1 MCLNHNASMTTQVT
15 IDLYVQAVDLAK
27 EKEGIGNQEK
37 LILNRFKILL
47 RSGAVND
54 ADSEMA
60 QIGKVRKKTLHSI
73 RELAE
78 SIFEDW
84 VRKLNVVE
92 AERDRMLREGK
103 RRADFAEGI
112 LINEFRSKGIIV
124 DN

>member
-1 MCLNHNASMTTQVT
+1 MSGNSIMTNQET

-37 LILNRFKILL
+37 LLLNQFKMLL
-47 RSGAVND
+47 RSGAVSD

-60 QIGKVRKKTLHSI
+60 QVGKVRKKTLHSI

-78 SIFEDW
+78 SFFEDW

-92 AERDRMLREGK
+92 AERDKMLREGK
-103 RRADFAEGI
+103 KRTDFAEES
-112 LINEFRSKGIIV
+112 LINEFRSKGIIA

>member
-1 MCLNHNASMTTQVT
+1 MSVRSIMTNQEI
-15 IDLYVQAVDLAK
+15 IDLYAQAVDLAK
-27 EKEGIGNQEK
+27 EKEGLGNQDK
-37 LILNRFKILL
+37 LLLNRFKILL
-47 RSGAVND
+47 RSGAVSD

-73 RELAE
+73 RELVE

-84 VRKLNVVE
+84 VHKLNVVE

-103 RRADFAEGI
+103 KRADLAEES
-112 LINEFRSKGIIV
+112 LINEFISKGIIV

>member
-1 MCLNHNASMTTQVT
+1 MSGNSIMTNQET

-37 LILNRFKILL
+37 LLLNQFRILL
-47 RSGAVND
+47 RSGAVSD

-78 SIFEDW
+78 SFFEDW

-92 AERDRMLREGK
+92 AERDKMLREGK
-103 RRADFAEGI
+103 KRADFAEES
-112 LINEFRSKGIIV
+112 LINEFRSKGIIA

>member
-1 MCLNHNASMTTQVT
+1 MTNQEA

-37 LILNRFKILL
+37 LVLNRFKILL
-47 RSGAVND
+47 RSGAVSD

-103 RRADFAEGI
+103 KRADFAEES
-112 LINEFRSKGIIV
+112 LINEFRSKGIIA

>member
-1 MCLNHNASMTTQVT
+1 MNDSAIINSPET

-37 LILNRFKILL
+37 LVLNRFKILL
-47 RSGAVND
+47 RSGAVSD

-60 QIGKVRKKTLHSI
+60 QIGKVRKKTLLSI

>member
-1 MCLNHNASMTTQVT
+1 MTNQKT

-37 LILNRFKILL
+37 LLLNQFRILL
-47 RSGAVND
+47 RSEAVSD

-60 QIGKVRKKTLHSI
+60 QVGKVRKKTLHSI

-103 RRADFAEGI
+103 KQADFAEES

>member
-1 MCLNHNASMTTQVT
+1 MTTQET

-84 VRKLNVVE
+84 VRKLNVVD